1 MEALPKV
8 CDYSE
13 KTPVL
18 PSGTENINVTCY
30 PINGAVFS
38 PGQQIIVDLNNVGY
52 LDPAS
57 ISIRYKLSLT
67 TPLQAAAQANGTS
80 YSVAGCPVYSPFL
93 RADLLFNS
101 NVVESINN
109 YNAVCTALSNLQMSI
124 SDKMGQQ
131 ASYGFYEQQ
140 YSLSA
145 AGVPTLTTDF
155 STINEN
161 TDGLT
166 VVATNA
172 AATNTATTFNYF
184 LSAPLIGAL
193 LNAEKLIPLNGTN
206 IRVQLT
212 LDALANICPTA
223 TTTIG
228 TTAPTQGGAF
238 AGLSISNFE
247 IVYNQVQFP
256 PQVERMMLDMPK
268 IRIKTSSYA
277 TGLQSIPAGVAGTV
291 NLVYNLRYA
300 SIKSMF
306 LLLGSSSA
314 NATNKLFDSID
325 MTSGAGSYNFQINGQ
340 YYPQNPL
347 STVNNRGG
355 VMSELRRAMQ
365 NVYTGNNAMA
375 INNNE
380 WLRGDTTV
388 AVTATNATSVVGVT
402 NTATSINVPAKFYI
416 GTSCQKLFTPGI
428 FTGQS
433 SQNSPITAVIQ
444 VGAVAT
450 GLAYSPIL
458 VLLYDAI
465 VEIDTLTKQ
474 VNYIF

>member
-13 KTPVL
+13 KTPIL

-38 PGQQIIVDLNNVGY
+38 PGQQIIVDLNNIGY

-67 TPLQAAAQANGTS
+67 TGAADAANTAKS
-80 YSVAGCPVYSPFL
+80 IVGCPVYAPFL
-93 RADLLFNS
+93 RLDTLFNS

-109 YNAVCTALSNLQMSI
+109 YNSVCTALTNLQYSI
-124 SDKMGQQ
+124 SDKMGMQ
-131 ASYGFYEQQ
+131 SSLGYYEQVF
-140 YSLSA
+140 
-145 AGVPTLTTDF
+145 AGGATLGAVTDF
-155 STINEN
+155 SLVNEN

-166 VVATNA
+166 IQTVAAMTA
-172 AATNTATTFNYF
+172 AATANFF
-184 LSAPLIGAL
+184 LSAPLPSLL

-206 IRVQLT
+206 IRLQLT
-212 LDALANICPTA
+212 LDSLSNISPTA
-223 TTTIG
+223 AVG
-228 TTAPTQGGAF
+228 TNINGTAAAGGNIPW

-247 IVYNQVQFP
+247 VVYNQVQFP

-277 TGLQSIPAGVAGTV
+277 TGLQSVPSAISGTV

-306 LLLGSSSA
+306 LLLGSSST
-314 NATNKLFDSID
+314 NSVNKLFDSID
-325 MTSGAGSYNFQINGQ
+325 MTSNGGSYNFQINGQ

-355 VMSELRRAMQ
+355 VLMELRRAMQ
-365 NVYTGNNAMA
+365 NIYTGANAMA
-375 INNNE
+375 ININE
-380 WLRGDTTV
+380 FNRGDTTV
-388 AVTATNATSVVGVT
+388 AGTGVIGVT
-402 NTATSINVPAKFYI
+402 NTATSVNVPAKFYV
-416 GTSCQKLFTPGI
+416 GVNCQKLQTPGI

-433 SQNSPITAVIQ
+433 SQNSPITAIINIGSQ
-444 VGAVAT
+444 QT

-458 VLLYDAI
+458 VLLYDSI
-465 VEIDTLTKQ
+465 IEIDTLTKQ